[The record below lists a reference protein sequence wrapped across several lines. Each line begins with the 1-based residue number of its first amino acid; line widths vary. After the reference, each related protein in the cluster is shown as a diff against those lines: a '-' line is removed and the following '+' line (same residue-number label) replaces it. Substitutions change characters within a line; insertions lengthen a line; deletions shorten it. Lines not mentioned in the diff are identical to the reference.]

1 MKLYADTSALVKFF
15 HSEAGTPIV
24 SQLLENREN
33 DIYISELAK
42 IEFYC
47 PSTPLRA
54 RPSTPLRAR

>member
-47 PSTPLRA
+47 AL
-54 RPSTPLRAR
+54 